1 MDLVFLVDASSSV
14 GLENF
19 KSELNFVKKLLSD
32 FTVEPSGTRV
42 AIVTFAGRKNVHR
55 NVDQISENEPNS
67 QKCQLLGKQLGNIKY
82 TGGGTFTMGALLE
95 AFVSTFPKLLFQY
108 YYLSVQL

>member
-1 MDLVFLVDASSSV
+1 MPFWKFNIFFP
-14 GLENF
+14 EN
-19 KSELNFVKKLLSD
+19 
-32 FTVEPSGTRV
+32 RR
-42 AIVTFAGRKNVHR
+42 RKNEEI
-55 NVDQISENEPNS
+55 DQISENEPNS